1 MRISKVQI
9 NGFGNI
15 VNKSFEFDNGINL
28 VRGNNEDG
36 KSTLVYFIK
45 SMLYG
50 INRNKSGESFSELE
64 RFNPWQSTD
73 FSGKMEYS
81 IDGKKFSTYRD
92 FNRNNS
98 KVFDDSGTDIT
109 AQFNKDKSRGV
120 EVGFTHLGIDEE
132 TFFNSAFVSQGK
144 IEVDSNERR
153 DLIQKITNVIQS
165 GDEAVSYDKAQDR
178 LHKLLLEEV
187 GTERTRN
194 RPINVIT
201 RGIEAYEKTR
211 DSLVFNREKKESVS
225 ERKKIIQKKLKEIDE
240 EYNDASKVFEIKD
253 KYERMTQE
261 REKEHEISLK
271 ILEKEREEKI
281 KKRNQRKDNLKSIS
295 ITILIVAIVILLNYE
310 LYIWTIIPVVLI
322 IISLFAI
329 SKFFSKDIE
338 IDMPQDL
345 DVIKANLKRKEEKE
359 LELLVKSGIKESLT
373 KRKIT
378 DLGILISGLEKNKND
393 LILEQHKL
401 DIESDSLNEH
411 LEKLNDVE
419 EQLCDLYEKEEE
431 VRQLEYSINI
441 AIDVLQEAYEELKA
455 DVVPDI
461 ENSIKRNITTT
472 TKGKYSNVIYNDR
485 QGLLVEN
492 TNGEI
497 VSIEKLS
504 TGTIEQ
510 MYLGFRFAMLEKMG
524 GIPIFLDEAFAY
536 YDDERLENI
545 LNVIYQKSKHNQ
557 VFVFTCSDRE
567 KLIMDK
573 LNIKYND
580 VVLSKC
586 KNQEWQKYS
595 SENL

>member
-240 EYNDASKVFEIKD
+240 EYNDSSKVFEIKD

-378 DLGILISGLEKNKND
+378 DLRILISGLEKNKND

-536 YDDERLENI
+536 YDDERLENV

-586 KNQEWQKYS
+586 KNQE
-595 SENL
+595 

>member
-329 SKFFSKDIE
+329 SKSFSKDIE

-378 DLGILISGLEKNKND
+378 DLRILISGLEKNKND

-536 YDDERLENI
+536 YDDERLENV

>member
-15 VNKSFEFDNGINL
+15 VNKSFEFVNGINL

-536 YDDERLENI
+536 YDDERLENV

-586 KNQEWQKYS
+586 KNQE
-595 SENL
+595 

>member
-240 EYNDASKVFEIKD
+240 EYNDSSKVFEIKD

-378 DLGILISGLEKNKND
+378 DLRILISGLEKNKND

-536 YDDERLENI
+536 YDDERLENV

-595 SENL
+595 SEIL

>member
-98 KVFDDSGTDIT
+98 KVFDGSGTDIT

-378 DLGILISGLEKNKND
+378 DLRIMISGLEKNKND

-536 YDDERLENI
+536 YDDERLENV

-586 KNQEWQKYS
+586 KNQE
-595 SENL
+595 

>member
-240 EYNDASKVFEIKD
+240 EYNDSSKVFEIKD

-378 DLGILISGLEKNKND
+378 DLRILISGLEKNKND

-536 YDDERLENI
+536 YDDERLENV

>member
-211 DSLVFNREKKESVS
+211 NSLVFNREKKESVS

-329 SKFFSKDIE
+329 SKSFSKDIE

-378 DLGILISGLEKNKND
+378 DLRILISGLEKNKND

-524 GIPIFLDEAFAY
+524 GIPIFLDESFAY
-536 YDDERLENI
+536 YDDERLENV

-595 SENL
+595 SEIL

>member
-81 IDGKKFSTYRD
+81 IDGKKFSIYRD

-281 KKRNQRKDNLKSIS
+281 KKRNQRKDNMKSIS

-545 LNVIYQKSKHNQ
+545 LNVIYQKSKHDQ

-580 VVLSKC
+580 VILSKC

>member
-1 MRISKVQI
+1 MKISKVQI

-211 DSLVFNREKKESVS
+211 DTLVFNREKKESVS

-378 DLGILISGLEKNKND
+378 DLRILISGLEKNKND

-536 YDDERLENI
+536 YDDERLENV

-580 VVLSKC
+580 LVLSKC
-586 KNQEWQKYS
+586 KNQE
-595 SENL
+595 

>member
-1 MRISKVQI
+1 MKISKVQI

-211 DSLVFNREKKESVS
+211 DTLVFNREKKESVS

-378 DLGILISGLEKNKND
+378 DLRILISGLEKNKND

-536 YDDERLENI
+536 YDDERLENV

-586 KNQEWQKYS
+586 KNQE
-595 SENL
+595 

>member
-378 DLGILISGLEKNKND
+378 DLRILISGLEKNKND

-536 YDDERLENI
+536 YDDERLENV

-586 KNQEWQKYS
+586 KNQE
-595 SENL
+595 

>member
-1 MRISKVQI
+1 MKISKVQI

-240 EYNDASKVFEIKD
+240 EYNDSSKVFEIKD

-378 DLGILISGLEKNKND
+378 DLRILISGLEKNKND

-536 YDDERLENI
+536 YDDERLENV

-586 KNQEWQKYS
+586 KNQE
-595 SENL
+595 